1 MSAPDVFYQ
10 ATHDYLADADRRYFG
25 GLMSPEEEQRET
37 WHRDAHIAEAQGG
50 ASLICYDHPNDPNRA
65 KGER

>member
-1 MSAPDVFYQ
+1 VNAPGVFNQ
-10 ATHDYLADADRRYFG
+10 AVHDYEAEKDRRYYS

-37 WHRDAHIAEAQGG
+37 WHRDAHIAEAQGR
-50 ASLICYDHPNDPNRA
+50 ASLISYDHPNDPNRA

>member
-1 MSAPDVFYQ
+1 MNAPDVFNQ
-10 ATHDYLADADRRYFG
+10 AVHDYEAEKDRRYYS

-37 WHRDAHIAEAQGG
+37 WHRDAHIAEAPGR

-65 KGER
+65 EGKR